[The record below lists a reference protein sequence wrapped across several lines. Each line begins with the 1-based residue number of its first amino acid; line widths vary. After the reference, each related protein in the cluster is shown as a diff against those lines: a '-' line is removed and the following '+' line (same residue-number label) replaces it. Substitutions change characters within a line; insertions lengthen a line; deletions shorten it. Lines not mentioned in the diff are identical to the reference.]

1 MGRWEG
7 ACPAE
12 KRTRARLTKDG
23 EDGEEAERQ
32 RHGGVGG
39 LAGCEGAAWWKGRSG
54 EAVAGRVV
62 LMLLLV
68 RRAWGLVGCTS
79 SMCGLDCMEQSAE
92 TK

>member
-54 EAVAGRVV
+54 EAVCRVV
-62 LMLLLV
+62 LRCQVWITRHYGMLCLMLRE
-68 RRAWGLVGCTS
+68 RRWLGV
-79 SMCGLDCMEQSAE
+79 
-92 TK
+92 